1 MQCVSQ
7 LVRDSREFSTLLGRM
22 EPGTGVRRPG
32 AIDKFFGDTT
42 KIILKIAADC
52 EEKGLFED
60 AISLYDLGRNY
71 NKVVSLLSTTLS
83 QVLSEADKHQ
93 SDRNRMKS
101 RAQEIAWRYR
111 DQAVDVD
118 RSAAETF
125 HIILDLMNYFDMYH
139 AREYDQALDV
149 IRQIDLLPL
158 NVVPGSNQREFI
170 QQKVSKLG
178 HYSEE
183 IRRSLS
189 EILLSVMNILLQK
202 YKNIQSNNKRN
213 VADQSQTQSQLS
225 EIKNLAKCLINFA
238 GMVPYRLPGDTNM
251 RLVQYE
257 VKMN

>member
-1 MQCVSQ
+1 
-7 LVRDSREFSTLLGRM
+7 
-22 EPGTGVRRPG
+22 
-32 AIDKFFGDTT
+32 
-42 KIILKIAADC
+42 LKIAADC

-101 RAQEIAWRYR
+101 RGIFLKGSGREIKNNNLAQEIAWRYR

-158 NVVPGSNQREFI
+158 NVVPGSSQREFI
-170 QQKVSKLG
+170 QQKVMVSHKMKL
-178 HYSEE
+178 
-183 IRRSLS
+183 
-189 EILLSVMNILLQK
+189 
-202 YKNIQSNNKRN
+202 
-213 VADQSQTQSQLS
+213 
-225 EIKNLAKCLINFA
+225 
-238 GMVPYRLPGDTNM
+238 
-251 RLVQYE
+251 
-257 VKMN
+257 